1 MCKNAKNKRW
11 KKTLFG
17 VCLFLLGRVLIIK
30 KLSHTHTHTRTR
42 FDAERQNI
50 RVTNCNSVVHS
61 RVDDDENKRPR
72 QRGAPCSSATCFFLF
87 LFLVS
92 LISSASWKT
101 WREFWVKDVR
111 KKKNQSGFHLDSII
125 YYKETLL
132 LVSGVYIIKRDV
144 GGRCWPL

>member
-1 MCKNAKNKRW
+1 MQKCKNKRR

-30 KLSHTHTHTRTR
+30 KLSHTHADSIRCWE
-42 FDAERQNI
+42 AEYQS
-50 RVTNCNSVVHS
+50 NCNSVVHS
-61 RVDDDENKRPR
+61 RVVDDENKRPR
-72 QRGAPCSSATCFFLF
+72 QRGSSATCFFFFSFSRL
-87 LFLVS
+87 S

-101 WREFWVKDVR
+101 WRECLVKDVR

-125 YYKETLL
+125 YKETLL

-144 GGRCWPL
+144 GGRCWSL